1 MSYKIKEISKNSIK
15 IAIIYA
21 SMSIVSQG
29 GILHVRKNYMT
40 RYTKVDSN

>member
-1 MSYKIKEISKNSIK
+1 MSYKIKEISKNGIK

-29 GILHVRKNYMT
+29 GILIRA
-40 RYTKVDSN
+40 